1 MLAWDRLPAC
11 PFVHDP
17 DSEIL
22 MVTVHFLLK
31 ADRLEAYPTSTAN
44 GSHRGR
50 KVANETLFSGISS
63 NESPKLTR
71 ADESP

>member
-11 PFVHDP
+11 PFLHDL

-22 MVTVHFLLK
+22 MVTEHFLLK
-31 ADRLEAYPTSTAN
+31 ADRLEAYPTSTAH

-50 KVANETLFSGISS
+50 TVANETLFSGISS

>member
-1 MLAWDRLPAC
+1 
-11 PFVHDP
+11 
-17 DSEIL
+17 

>member
-1 MLAWDRLPAC
+1 
-11 PFVHDP
+11 
-17 DSEIL
+17 

-31 ADRLEAYPTSTAN
+31 ADRLEAYPTSTAH
-44 GSHRGR
+44 GSHSFRT
-50 KVANETLFSGISS
+50 VANENLFSGISR